1 MGCLCDTV
9 QTDEQEQLLLNA
21 MLYSKDKTI
30 SGIYYI
36 NRKNY
41 EIIKHIKEE
50 ANIVTER
57 LKQKIYELI
66 KKREEAEPLQ
76 IAKGKCSNPCYAFQY
91 KLLLYCPK
99 CKGRVTKDLENGY
112 ERIYKMEGGIIDTDK
127 RYTNENICTYFKF
140 NENIDKCDVDAD
152 EFLKFYEKIDE
163 QKVVHWSCD
172 ILKSNFK
179 YLWDS
184 IPVEKDMP
192 YHYMMLDGERFDFP
206 YGIHMKE
213 FFFLNRQLFFEINN
227 IGLFTDDAELK
238 KLKPDGCENCQMFY
252 DNGENELGQSCGM
265 MHFYS
270 KTRIVYI
277 YKCDE
282 CQFKYHIIKTS
293 PFHFRDKSKDPKQI
307 AK

>member
-9 QTDEQEQLLLNA
+9 QTDEQEGLLLTA

-30 SGIYYI
+30 SGIWPNV

-66 KKREEAEPLQ
+66 KKREKAEPLQ
-76 IAKGKCSNPCYAFQY
+76 IATGKCSNPCYAFQY
-91 KLLLYCPK
+91 RLLFYCPK
-99 CKGRVTKDLENGY
+99 CKGKVTKEYENGY
-112 ERIYKMEGGIIDTDK
+112 ERRYLVEGGIIDVDK

-152 EFLKFYEKIDE
+152 ESLKFYEKIDE

-172 ILKSNFK
+172 IRNPKSINAF
-179 YLWDS
+179 DT
-184 IPVEKDMP
+184 IAVEKDMP

-213 FFFLNRQLFFEINN
+213 FFMLNRKLFFEVND

-238 KLKPDGCENCQMFY
+238 KLRPDSGENCQMFY
-252 DNGENELGQSCGM
+252 DKGDNELGQSCGF
-265 MHFYS
+265 MHYYS
-270 KTRIVYI
+270 KTHIVYL

-293 PFHFRDKSKDPKQI
+293 PFHFRDKSKDPK
-307 AK
+307 